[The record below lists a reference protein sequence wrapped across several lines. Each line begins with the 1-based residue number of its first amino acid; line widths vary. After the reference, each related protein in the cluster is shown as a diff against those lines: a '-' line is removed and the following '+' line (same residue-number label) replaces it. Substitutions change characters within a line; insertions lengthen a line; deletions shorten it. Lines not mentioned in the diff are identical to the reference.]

1 MIGESPGYAMSQKPS
16 GDEEELR
23 QLMVRYQ
30 QADPAAV
37 EELVA
42 RLSPALYRFLAG
54 PDLARHD
61 VEDLLQE
68 CWIRIHRSRRT
79 YRSSEPLL
87 PWIFAIAR
95 HSRLDGYRR
104 RTRLRSRE
112 SLVAEVPETEP
123 APVAP
128 SAASSSAAADIVEL
142 VNALPRQQREV
153 IMMLKVSGMSLSEVA
168 RATASTTGA
177 VKQKAHRAYKKL
189 RQLFAEK
196 RHDG

>member
-1 MIGESPGYAMSQKPS
+1 MISGAPNNAAGRKPF

-37 EELVA
+37 EELVT

-54 PDLARHD
+54 PDLARNN

-95 HSRLDGYRR
+95 HSKLDAYRR

-112 SLVAEVPETEP
+112 VLVAEVPEAQST
-123 APVAP
+123 PVAP
-128 SAASSSAAADIVEL
+128 STSGAADIGKL
-142 VNALPRQQREV
+142 LNALPREQREV
-153 IMMLKVSGMSLSEVA
+153 IIMLKVSGMSLSEVA

-189 RQLFAEK
+189 RQLIGEN
-196 RHDG
+196 RDGG